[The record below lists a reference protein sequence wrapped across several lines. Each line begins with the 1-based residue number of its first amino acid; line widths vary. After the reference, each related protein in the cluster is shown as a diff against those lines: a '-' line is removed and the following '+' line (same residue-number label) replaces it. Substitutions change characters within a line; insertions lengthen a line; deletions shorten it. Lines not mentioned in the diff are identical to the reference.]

1 MSQRPQPLGH
11 HPAVEPLGAGDA
23 AWYYLSWRRRPDAA
37 QGRTT
42 GGSDMEAYLPVAQPS
57 AALHQPA
64 RCDGEQ
70 PDPQHDEGNQENQRN
85 DVEPFGSGGGLGQ
98 RASTMLLLIGVGV
111 MQVVWVALLA
121 YATYAIWGRL
131 PL

>member
-1 MSQRPQPLGH
+1 
-11 HPAVEPLGAGDA
+11 
-23 AWYYLSWRRRPDAA
+23 
-37 QGRTT
+37 
-42 GGSDMEAYLPVAQPS
+42 MEAYLPVAQPS

-85 DVEPFGSGGGLGQ
+85 DVEPFGSGRRLFQ
-98 RASTMLLLIGVGV
+98 RACTLLVVVGVGI
-111 MQVVWVALLA
+111 MQLVWVALLA
-121 YATYAIWGRL
+121 YATYATWQRL

>member
-1 MSQRPQPLGH
+1 
-11 HPAVEPLGAGDA
+11 
-23 AWYYLSWRRRPDAA
+23 
-37 QGRTT
+37 
-42 GGSDMEAYLPVAQPS
+42 MEAYLPVAQPS

-70 PDPQHDEGNQENQRN
+70 RDPQHDEGNQESQRN
-85 DVEPFGSGGGLGQ
+85 DIEPFGSGGGLIQ
-98 RASTMLLLIGVGV
+98 RASKILLLVGVGV

-121 YATYAIWGRL
+121 YATYAIWQRL

>member
-1 MSQRPQPLGH
+1 
-11 HPAVEPLGAGDA
+11 
-23 AWYYLSWRRRPDAA
+23 
-37 QGRTT
+37 
-42 GGSDMEAYLPVAQPS
+42 MEAYLPVAQPS

-64 RCDGEQ
+64 GGDGHQCE
-70 PDPQHDEGNQENQRN
+70 PQHNAGHQEKQQN

>member
-1 MSQRPQPLGH
+1 
-11 HPAVEPLGAGDA
+11 
-23 AWYYLSWRRRPDAA
+23 
-37 QGRTT
+37 
-42 GGSDMEAYLPVAQPS
+42 MEAYPPVAQPS

-85 DVEPFGSGGGLGQ
+85 DVEPFGSGGRLFQ
-98 RASTMLLLIGVGV
+98 RACTLLVVVGVGI
-111 MQVVWVALLA
+111 MQLVWVALLA
-121 YATYAIWGRL
+121 YATYATWQRL